1 MRDSQV
7 YESLYNNDDDSIMS
21 EDELNDYPSAH
32 IRISADKLSGKS
44 VSIDDYDS
52 YMKSRFLIDRHNQ
65 HALNKRFLN
74 IIKLFIFYSLF
85 LVSVLVITYILLFLV
100 GIGYDIYSDKDHCHL
115 TKTILADC
123 PTKGLQEITN
133 NITISIICAILL
145 FTLTFG
151 ACLSLSCIGFK
162 RFIFSVQILSIIL
175 SDCTINTLCCSC
187 DYRDTKQKI
196 SYRRDRYN
204 LVYEEL

>member
-1 MRDSQV
+1 MRDSEV
-7 YESLYNNDDDSIMS
+7 YESLFQNDDSTMS

-32 IRISADKLSGKS
+32 IRISADKLYSDS
-44 VSIDDYDS
+44 VSIDDYDN
-52 YMKSRFLIDRHNQ
+52 YMKSILFVDRHKQ
-65 HALNKRFLN
+65 HILNKRFLN
-74 IIKLFIFYSLF
+74 IIKLLIFYSLF
-85 LVSVLVITYILLFLV
+85 LVSVLIMTYILLFLV

-151 ACLSLSCIGFK
+151 ACLGLSCIGFK
-162 RFIFSVQILSIIL
+162 RCIFSVQILSIIL
-175 SDCTINTLCCSC
+175 SDCIINTLCCSC
-187 DYRDTKQKI
+187 DYRDTRQKI
-196 SYRRDRYN
+196 SYRRDRYK